1 MKKILFF
8 LATCCITITTA
19 VPQGNVYFTNNASIT
34 LDAENNVY
42 LDSDVEVQTGV
53 KLNIE

>member
-1 MKKILFF
+1 MKKVLFF
-8 LATCCITITTA
+8 LATCSA